1 MNDWYEKKGHKQVK
15 RYSKYPGPSRVHL
28 IYLSSFVI
36 LLLGTKNE
44 DEDSCPVKGLIKS
57 K

>member
-1 MNDWYEKKGHKQVK
+1 MKKGEYCLKE
-15 RYSKYPGPSRVHL
+15 PGLFRVHL
-28 IYLSSFVI
+28 ICLSSFVF
-36 LLLGTKNE
+36 LFLVGKDK

>member
-1 MNDWYEKKGHKQVK
+1 M
-15 RYSKYPGPSRVHL
+15 
-28 IYLSSFVI
+28 
-36 LLLGTKNE
+36 TKNEIEKQEEILFKGTTSLCPYLVSLFVYFCWFSGAKGE